1 MKIIIEVD
9 GQNVQ
14 PLTVDSITIYAGQR
28 YSFILHANKYIDEK
42 TSNYWIRS
50 LPGQMADA
58 GEAAFAN
65 RINSAIL
72 HYVGA
77 DIADPTIDIKTV
89 SNPLQEWRL
98 QPLVNPAAPGVPKPG
113 KADKNLNLVI
123 TFNGTAWFVN
133 NASFVPPPKPVLLQ
147 ILSGAHTVQEL
158 YPAKSIIELPP
169 NSVIELS
176 IPGGGMPNNTRPRP
190 VRFNVSLLWRGG

>member
-14 PLTVDSITIYAGQR
+14 PLTVDSITIFAGQR
-28 YSFILHANKYIDEK
+28 YSFILHANKFIGNE
-42 TSNYWIRS
+42 SNYWIHS
-50 LPGQMADA
+50 LPGTMVNASKP
-58 GEAAFAN
+58 FAN
-65 RINSAIL
+65 NINSAIL

-77 DIADPTIDIKTV
+77 KMIDPNTTKTV

-98 QPLVNPAAPGVPKPG
+98 QPLVNPAAPGVPTLG
-113 KADKNLNLVI
+113 AADKNINLNI
-123 TFNGTAWFVN
+123 TFNSTTSLWYVN

-158 YPAKSIIELPP
+158 YPAASIIELPS

-176 IPGGGMPNNTRPRP
+176 IPGGGMPGRNRSP
-190 VRFNVSLLWRGG
+190 VRFNVPLLWRGG